1 MIYNSATDFLNAP
14 RKAITL
20 MGMSGVGKSYLSS
33 LMSGWGWYAHSCDLE
48 IGTKY
53 LAGELDAPVSADD
66 ISALSRYISKPGDLP
81 MDEFL
86 RRQRLYY
93 EGECAALAR
102 VPELAEAH
110 ERFVNDSTGSLCEI
124 EDDKLIEALGR
135 STLFVYIKAGKEEER
150 AVLERAQ
157 DYPKPLFYPPS
168 HFKAWVKE
176 YMQVFDIE
184 DADDLPPD
192 DFTRWVFPR
201 LFAERLPKYQALADR
216 FGVTVSTKDIYEV
229 KTEHDLLN
237 VIAEG
242 VQGR

>member
-1 MIYNSATDFLNAP
+1 MIYNSAADFLNAP

-48 IGTKY
+48 IGTKH

-93 EGECAALAR
+93 EGECAVLSR
-102 VPELAEAH
+102 VPELAGAH

-124 EDDKLIEALGR
+124 EDDKLIEAVGR
-135 STLFVYIKAGKEEER
+135 STLFVYIKASKEEER

-184 DADDLPPD
+184 DADDLPAD

-216 FGVTVSTKDIYEV
+216 FGVTVSTNDLYKV
-229 KTEHDLLN
+229 KSENDLLN

-242 VQGR
+242 FESR

>member
-1 MIYNSATDFLNAP
+1 MIYNSAADFLNAP

-93 EGECAALAR
+93 EGECAVLAR
-102 VPELAEAH
+102 VPELAGAY

-124 EDDKLIEALGR
+124 EDDKLIEAVGR
-135 STLFVYIKAGKEEER
+135 ATFFVYIKASKEEER

-184 DADDLPPD
+184 DADDLPAD

-216 FGVTVSTKDIYEV
+216 FGVTVSTRDIYKV
-229 KTEHDLLN
+229 KSEHDLLN

-242 VQGR
+242 F